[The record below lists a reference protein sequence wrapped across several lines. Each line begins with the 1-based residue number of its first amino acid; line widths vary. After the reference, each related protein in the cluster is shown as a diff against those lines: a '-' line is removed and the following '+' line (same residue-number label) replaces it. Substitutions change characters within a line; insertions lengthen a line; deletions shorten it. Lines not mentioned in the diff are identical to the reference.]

1 MSLQKYTNEKVVIM
15 PSFSVF
21 IGGSAGSIS
30 PIITI
35 LSSLPADFKLI
46 ITLVVHSSGCDK
58 TSMPEALA
66 SSCALTVIEISDKER
81 VKPNTIYVAPGGY
94 HLYVEN
100 ENSYSLSVDKKE
112 HYSRPAIDVLFN
124 SAAEVFGRQ
133 CIAILL
139 SGANEDGAEG
149 LLNVK
154 RHGGL
159 TIVQSPESSQVSI
172 MPQNAIE
179 NGAATKVLSPIEIS
193 RLLLNY
199 NDINT
204 L

>member
-1 MSLQKYTNEKVVIM
+1 MNQQKYINEKVIRM
-15 PSFSVF
+15 ANFRVF
-21 IGGSAGSIS
+21 IGGSAGSIA
-30 PIITI
+30 PITTI
-35 LSSLPADFKLI
+35 LSSLPADFNLI
-46 ITLVVHSSGCDK
+46 ITIVIHSSGINKSSIPDAI
-58 TSMPEALA
+58 TSCCP
-66 SSCALTVIEISDKER
+66 LTAIEISDKEV

-100 ENSYSLSVDKKE
+100 KNSYSLSVDKKE
-112 HYSRPAIDVLFN
+112 HYSRPSIDVLFT
-124 SAAEVFGRQ
+124 SAAEAFGKN

-172 MPQNAIE
+172 MPHSAIE
-179 NGAATKVLSPIEIS
+179 NGAAIKVLSPSQIS
-193 RLLLNY
+193 RLLLEYSDLN
-199 NDINT
+199 
-204 L
+204 

>member
-1 MSLQKYTNEKVVIM
+1 M
-15 PSFSVF
+15 PDFRIF

-30 PIITI
+30 PITTI
-35 LSSLPADFKLI
+35 LSSLPTDFNLI
-46 ITLVVHSSGCDK
+46 ITVVIHSSGISK
-58 TSMPEALA
+58 TSMSDAIA
-66 SSCALTVIEISDKER
+66 SSCPLTVIEINDKEV

-100 ENSYSLSVDKKE
+100 RNSYSLSVDKKE
-112 HYSRPAIDVLFN
+112 HYSRPAIDLLFT
-124 SAAEVFGRQ
+124 SAAEIFGKH

-159 TIVQSPESSQVSI
+159 TIVQSPESSQVDI
-172 MPQNAIE
+172 MPQSAIK
-179 NGAATKVLSPIEIS
+179 NGAATKILSPTEIS
-193 RLLLNY
+193 FLLLEYSSSN
-199 NDINT
+199 
-204 L
+204 